1 MDLTLLIIEQ
11 TKSDAEKV
19 MTELQELKTIINALD
34 TSQLIKLESDLK
46 SELTKFEEELKPL
59 KIKKY

>member
-1 MDLTLLIIEQ
+1 
-11 TKSDAEKV
+11 